1 MQLKYIEQTHVIHDQ
16 HKHLPPPSPSP
27 GVLYLSL
34 SLSLS
39 LYDLLV
45 SLTRYLKPK
54 SIKHSYHIYIYI
66 YTFKEY
72 YKVLLKQDSCVA
84 ILTIDSKRLVPSF
97 LFTSVVIILTA

>member
-34 SLSLS
+34 SL
-39 LYDLLV
+39 YDLLV

-54 SIKHSYHIYIYI
+54 SIKYSYHIYIYI

>member
-16 HKHLPPPSPSP
+16 HKHLTPPSPSP
-27 GVLYLSL
+27 GVLYL

-54 SIKHSYHIYIYI
+54 SIKHSYHIYIY
-66 YTFKEY
+66 T
-72 YKVLLKQDSCVA
+72 LLRSIIRFCLSRIA

>member
-16 HKHLPPPSPSP
+16 HKHLPPPLTLPRRVVP
-27 GVLYLSL
+27 
-34 SLSLS
+34 LSLS

>member
-16 HKHLPPPSPSP
+16 HKHLPPPLTLPRRVVP
-27 GVLYLSL
+27 L

>member
-1 MQLKYIEQTHVIHDQ
+1 MTNTNTCHPP
-16 HKHLPPPSPSP
+16 LPLPRRVVP
-27 GVLYLSL
+27 LSL
-34 SLSLS
+34 SLSLH
-39 LYDLLV
+39 DLLV

-54 SIKHSYHIYIYI
+54 SIKHSYHIYI

-84 ILTIDSKRLVPSF
+84 ILTIDSKRPVPSF

>member
-1 MQLKYIEQTHVIHDQ
+1 MTNTNTCHPP
-16 HKHLPPPSPSP
+16 LPLPRRVVP
-27 GVLYLSL
+27 L

-97 LFTSVVIILTA
+97 LFTSVVIILTV

>member
-16 HKHLPPPSPSP
+16 HKHLPPPLTLPRRVVP
-27 GVLYLSL
+27 L

-66 YTFKEY
+66 YT
-72 YKVLLKQDSCVA
+72 LLRSIIRFCLSRIPA
-84 ILTIDSKRLVPSF
+84 LLF
-97 LFTSVVIILTA
+97 LQ

>member
-16 HKHLPPPSPSP
+16 HKHLTPHSPSP
-27 GVLYLSL
+27 GVLYL

-54 SIKHSYHIYIYI
+54 SIKHSYHIYI